1 MQVSSALP
9 ACLLIGDSVAHGTYG
24 ESPWNFTGSVQD
36 LLKDTCPVSNIESV
50 SSGSE
55 ASCFW
60 STSTD
65 AATGLPVKWSV
76 IHYNEGLHSL
86 WPRVNTSAE
95 LQQYA
100 DTLANFTEMLKGTGA
115 KLVCKCSRSLS
126 VVFLLTKRMHRRDD
140 DALYAGEVPQP
151 EPTGADEPAGARR
164 AFLFGVSGY
173 DLFHRLL
180 LTNKC
185 LRRTM

>member
-100 DTLANFTEMLKGTGA
+100 DTLGNFTEMLKGTGA
-115 KLVCKCSRSLS
+115 KLVCECSAVL
-126 VVFLLTKRMHRRDD
+126 
-140 DALYAGEVPQP
+140 QP
-151 EPTGADEPAGARR
+151 LP
-164 AFLFGVSGY
+164 F
-173 DLFHRLL
+173 RLL
-180 LTNKC
+180 STDEADAQT
-185 LRRTM
+185 RR